1 MLNALS
7 QGVNVWAKLHIYRV
21 NRLVANVHVETAHT
35 WLHFSSYIFHIQD
48 THKVKDIYDEWNANK
63 GELCKTC
70 TCAAITNVCHVLGS
84 KLGQVLHK
92 FNLTLLFHNPMLDL
106 DWNIHYGVLNL

>member
-7 QGVNVWAKLHIYRV
+7 RGVNVWAKLHIYRV

-48 THKVKDIYDEWNANK
+48 THIKWKIYMMSEMLIKENFVRHALVQPSPMSVMCLDPSL
-63 GELCKTC
+63 GRSC
-70 TCAAITNVCHVLGS
+70 TSSI
-84 KLGQVLHK
+84 
-92 FNLTLLFHNPMLDL
+92 
-106 DWNIHYGVLNL
+106 

>member
-48 THKVKDIYDEWNANK
+48 THKVKDIYDE
-63 GELCKTC
+63 
-70 TCAAITNVCHVLGS
+70 
-84 KLGQVLHK
+84 
-92 FNLTLLFHNPMLDL
+92 
-106 DWNIHYGVLNL
+106 